1 MKPLQGLTWL
11 LILQLCG
18 EILTRLLNLPFPGPV
33 VGMVLLWPALG
44 VPAIRDAVTEAA
56 RFLLQHLSL
65 LFVPVGVGVITH
77 LDVLGHYGLRLA
89 LVIALSTWAGLIVS
103 ALVLR
108 ALLRGHVDNAPPA
121 AVAGDEEEVRDA

>member
-33 VGMVLLWPALG
+33 IGMVLLWPALG
-44 VPAIRDAVTEAA
+44 VPAIRGPVTEAA
-56 RFLLQHLSL
+56 RFLLAHLSL

-77 LDVLGHYGLRLA
+77 LDVLGQYGLKLM
-89 LVIALSTWAGLIVS
+89 LVIALSTWLGLAVT

-108 ALLRGHVDNAPPA
+108 GLLRGRVPPA
-121 AVAGDEEEVRDA
+121 PEEARDA